1 MYTSRRD
8 FSFFMAV
15 MAVKG
20 TLTILSHCLTYSY
33 RACFIAMQTTDKWKL
48 ARPFFGAQ
56 LISWQSI
63 AYKLAHCGEC
73 LYSYIPLPHVALY
86 HM

>member
-33 RACFIAMQTTDKWKL
+33 RACFIAM